1 MLRIQ
6 RLTDRRD
13 VVFALSGR
21 IETEDVTELQKILQ
35 SEAKILESE
44 AKDSNL
50 ALDLKDVR
58 LVNQEAVRF
67 LADFEADGARLENCP
82 AYIREWIARE
92 RDGGN
97 PRQWIGL

>member
-6 RLTDRRD
+6 RLSDRRD

-21 IETEDVTELQKILQ
+21 IEAEDVIELQKILQ
-35 SEAKILESE
+35 SEV
-44 AKDSNL
+44 KDGNV

-67 LADFEADGARLENCP
+67 LADFEAGGAKLENCP
-82 AYIREWIARE
+82 VYIREWIARE
-92 RDGGN
+92 RDGGS
-97 PRQWIGL
+97 PRK